1 MKIKSKIV
9 ISFFLGLSLLS
20 CSNNNNSPSS
30 PEAIENKTTYKWIM
44 VTTWPKN
51 FPGLGMAPENFSRI
65 VKEMSNGRLEIK
77 VYGSGEM
84 IPAFG
89 VFDAVSQG
97 TYQLGHGA
105 SYYWT
110 GKVKS
115 SQFFTAVPFGL
126 TAQEMN
132 GWLHYGGG
140 QDLWEEAYAP
150 FNLIPLAG
158 GNTGVQM
165 AGWFKKE
172 INSLEDIKGTKMRIP
187 GLAGQIF
194 TRAGGETVQLAGS
207 DIFLA
212 LQQGV
217 VDAAEWVGPYND
229 LTFGFHQVADYYYYP
244 GWHEPGSTLEI
255 IINKDAFM
263 GLPDDLKAIVKYAA
277 RAINQDMLDEYTA
290 NSNRALVEL
299 VEKHNIEL
307 RKLPDDVLLEL
318 KRISDELMQEFIEG
332 DEMATKIYKSYSSY
346 KKGVINYHRISE
358 KAYIEAREIE

>member
-1 MKIKSKIV
+1 MKKLLV
-9 ISFFLGLSLLS
+9 TTFLSVTLIS
-20 CSNNNNSPSS
+20 CSNEQVSMEEGSCFSNGTS
-30 PEAIENKTTYKWIM
+30 TYQWTM

-51 FPGLGMAPENFSRI
+51 FPGLGLAPENFSKYI
-65 VKEMSNGRLEIK
+65 EEMTCGRMKIK
-77 VYGSGEM
+77 VYGAGEFV
-84 IPAFG
+84 PAMG

-97 TYQLGHGA
+97 NVQLGHGA

-140 QDLWEEAYAP
+140 LELWQEAYEP

-172 INSLEDIKGTKMRIP
+172 INSLDDLKGLKMRIP
-187 GLAGQIF
+187 GLAGEIF
-194 TRAGGETVQLAGS
+194 TRAGAETVTLPGNE
-207 DIFLA
+207 IFLS

-255 IINKDAFM
+255 IINKDAYES
-263 GLPDDLKAIVKYAA
+263 LPEDLKAIIKYAA
-277 RAINQDMLDEYTA
+277 KASNQEMLDEYTA
-290 NSNRALVEL
+290 RNNKALNEL
-299 VEKHNIEL
+299 IEKHNIEL
-307 RKLPDDVLLEL
+307 KKIPDTVLVELRRITDEVMEDFIADDV
-318 KRISDELMQEFIEG
+318 
-332 DEMATKIYKSYSSY
+332 MAQKVYKSY
-346 KKGVINYHRISE
+346 KEFKDQVINYHRISE
-358 KAYIEAREIE
+358 KAYIDTRELD

>member
-1 MKIKSKIV
+1 MKKLFV
-9 ISFFLGLSLLS
+9 TTFLSAILIS
-20 CSNNNNSPSS
+20 CSNEQVSEKEGSCFSNGTS
-30 PEAIENKTTYKWIM
+30 TYQWTM

-51 FPGLGMAPENFSRI
+51 FPGLGLAPENFSKYI
-65 VKEMSNGRLEIK
+65 EEMTCGRMKIK
-77 VYGSGEM
+77 VYGAGEFV
-84 IPAFG
+84 PAMG

-97 TYQLGHGA
+97 NVQLGHGA

-140 QDLWEEAYAP
+140 LELWQEAYEP

-172 INSLEDIKGTKMRIP
+172 INSLDDLKGLKMRIP
-187 GLAGQIF
+187 GLAGEIF
-194 TRAGGETVQLAGS
+194 TRAGAETVTLPGNE
-207 DIFLA
+207 IFLS

-255 IINKDAFM
+255 IINKDAYDS
-263 GLPDDLKAIVKYAA
+263 LPEDLKAIIKYAA
-277 RAINQDMLDEYTA
+277 RASNQEMLDEYTA
-290 NSNRALVEL
+290 RNNKALNEL
-299 VEKHNIEL
+299 IEKHNIEL
-307 RKLPDDVLLEL
+307 KKIPDTVLVEL
-318 KRISDELMQEFIEG
+318 RRITDEVMEDFIAD
-332 DEMATKIYKSYSSY
+332 DEMAQKVYKSY
-346 KKGVINYHRISE
+346 KDFKEQVINYHRISE
-358 KAYIEAREIE
+358 KAYIDTRELD

>member
-1 MKIKSKIV
+1 MKKLLVTTFLSV
-9 ISFFLGLSLLS
+9 TLISCTNEQVSMEEGS
-20 CSNNNNSPSS
+20 CFSNGTS
-30 PEAIENKTTYKWIM
+30 TYQWTM

-51 FPGLGMAPENFSRI
+51 FPGLGLAPENFSKYI
-65 VKEMSNGRLEIK
+65 EEMTCGRMKIK
-77 VYGSGEM
+77 VYGAGEFV
-84 IPAFG
+84 PAMG

-97 TYQLGHGA
+97 NVQLGHGA

-140 QDLWEEAYAP
+140 LELWQEAYEP

-172 INSLEDIKGTKMRIP
+172 INSLDDLKGLKMRIP
-187 GLAGQIF
+187 GLAGEIF
-194 TRAGGETVQLAGS
+194 TRAGAETVTLPGNE
-207 DIFLA
+207 IFLS

-255 IINKDAFM
+255 IINKDAYES
-263 GLPDDLKAIVKYAA
+263 LPEDLKAIIKYAA
-277 RAINQDMLDEYTA
+277 KASNQEMLDEYTA
-290 NSNRALVEL
+290 RNNKALNEL
-299 VEKHNIEL
+299 IEKHNIEL
-307 RKLPDDVLLEL
+307 KKIPDTVFVELRRITDEVMEDFIADDV
-318 KRISDELMQEFIEG
+318 
-332 DEMATKIYKSYSSY
+332 MAQKVYKSY
-346 KKGVINYHRISE
+346 KEFKDQVINYHRISE
-358 KAYIEAREIE
+358 KAYIDTRELD

>member
-1 MKIKSKIV
+1 MKRI
-9 ISFFLGLSLLS
+9 LSVGIALIMIS
-20 CSNNNNSPSS
+20 CSETKELPDEDGGCFSAGS
-30 PEAIENKTTYKWIM
+30 KTYKWTM

-51 FPGLGMAPENFSRI
+51 FPGLGMGPENFSKY
-65 VKEMSNGRLEIK
+65 VDEMTCGRMQIK
-77 VYGSGEM
+77 VYGAGEFV
-84 IPAFG
+84 PALG

-97 TYQLGHGA
+97 NVQLGHGA

-140 QDLWEEAYAP
+140 MELWEEAYAP

-158 GNTGVQM
+158 GNSGVQM

-172 INSLEDIKGTKMRIP
+172 INSLNDLKGLKMRIP
-187 GLAGQIF
+187 GLAGEVF
-194 TRAGGETVQLAGS
+194 TRAGAETVTLPGNE
-207 DIFLA
+207 IFLS

-255 IINKDAFM
+255 IINKEAFET
-263 GLPDDLKAIVKYAA
+263 LPDDLKAIIKYAA
-277 RAINQDMLDEYTA
+277 KSANQEMLDEYTA
-290 NSNRALVEL
+290 RNNRALTEL
-299 VEKHNIEL
+299 IEKHDVDL
-307 RKLPDDVLLEL
+307 RKLPDSVLIEL
-318 KRISDELMQEFIEG
+318 KKITDEVMEDFIE
-332 DEMATKIYKSYSSY
+332 DDPMAQKVYKSYTEF
-346 KKGVINYHRISE
+346 KEQVINYHRISE
-358 KAYIEAREIE
+358 KAYIDTRELD

>member
-1 MKIKSKIV
+1 MKRLLAIGT
-9 ISFFLGLSLLS
+9 FFVLVS
-20 CSNNNNSPSS
+20 CSNTEESIVEDQGCFSNGTKN
-30 PEAIENKTTYKWIM
+30 YKWTM

-51 FPGLGMAPENFSRI
+51 FPGLGMGPENFSKY
-65 VKEMSNGRLEIK
+65 VNEMTCGRMQIK
-77 VYGSGEM
+77 VYGAGEFV
-84 IPAFG
+84 PALG

-97 TYQLGHGA
+97 NVQLGHGA

-140 QDLWEEAYAP
+140 MELWEEAYEP

-158 GNTGVQM
+158 GNSGVQM

-172 INSLEDIKGTKMRIP
+172 INTLSDLKGLKMRIP
-187 GLAGQIF
+187 GLAGEVF
-194 TRAGGETVQLAGS
+194 TRAGAETVTLPGNE
-207 DIFLA
+207 IFLS

-244 GWHEPGSTLEI
+244 GWHEPGPMLELLINIDAWNSLPKHLQVI
-255 IINKDAFM
+255 IETAT
-263 GLPDDLKAIVKYAA
+263 KAV
-277 RAINQDMLDEYTA
+277 NQDTLDEYLA
-290 NSNRALVEL
+290 RNNQALTEL
-299 VEKHNIEL
+299 IEVHGVEL
-307 RKLPDDVLLEL
+307 RKLPDDVIEEF
-318 KRISDELMQEFIEG
+318 RVISDKILDDLAKE
-332 DEMATKIYKSYSSY
+332 DEVIGRVYESYSEF
-346 KKGVINYHRISE
+346 KKNVSAYHEISE
-358 KAYIEAREIE
+358 DAFVESRNK

>member
-1 MKIKSKIV
+1 MKKLLVTTFLSV
-9 ISFFLGLSLLS
+9 TLISCTNEQVSMEEGS
-20 CSNNNNSPSS
+20 CFSNGTS
-30 PEAIENKTTYKWIM
+30 TYQWTM

-51 FPGLGMAPENFSRI
+51 FPGLGLAPENFSKYI
-65 VKEMSNGRLEIK
+65 EEMTCGRMKIK
-77 VYGSGEM
+77 VYGAGEFV
-84 IPAFG
+84 PAMG

-97 TYQLGHGA
+97 NVQLGHGA

-140 QDLWEEAYAP
+140 LELWQEAYEP

-172 INSLEDIKGTKMRIP
+172 INSLEDLKGLKMRIP
-187 GLAGQIF
+187 GLAGEIF
-194 TRAGGETVQLAGS
+194 TRAGAETVTLPGNE
-207 DIFLA
+207 IFLS

-255 IINKDAFM
+255 IINKDAYES
-263 GLPDDLKAIVKYAA
+263 LPEDLKAIIKYAA
-277 RAINQDMLDEYTA
+277 KASNQEMLDEYTA
-290 NSNRALVEL
+290 RNNKALNEL
-299 VEKHNIEL
+299 IEKHNIEL
-307 RKLPDDVLLEL
+307 KKIPDTVLVELRRITDEVMEDFIADDV
-318 KRISDELMQEFIEG
+318 
-332 DEMATKIYKSYSSY
+332 MAQKVYKSY
-346 KKGVINYHRISE
+346 KEFKDQVINYHRISE
-358 KAYIEAREIE
+358 KAYIDTRELD

>member
-1 MKIKSKIV
+1 MKKLLV
-9 ISFFLGLSLLS
+9 TTFLSVTLIS
-20 CSNNNNSPSS
+20 CSNEQVSVEEGSCFSNGTS
-30 PEAIENKTTYKWIM
+30 TYQWTM

-51 FPGLGMAPENFSRI
+51 YPGLGLAPENFSKYI
-65 VKEMSNGRLEIK
+65 EEMTCGRMKIK
-77 VYGSGEM
+77 VYGAGEFV
-84 IPAFG
+84 PAMG

-97 TYQLGHGA
+97 NVQLGHGA

-140 QDLWEEAYAP
+140 LELWQEAYEP

-172 INSLEDIKGTKMRIP
+172 INSLDDLKGLKMRIP
-187 GLAGQIF
+187 GLAGEIF
-194 TRAGGETVQLAGS
+194 TRAGAETVTLPGNE
-207 DIFLA
+207 IFLS

-255 IINKDAFM
+255 IINKDAYES
-263 GLPDDLKAIVKYAA
+263 LPEDLKAIIKYAA
-277 RAINQDMLDEYTA
+277 KASNQEMLDEYTA
-290 NSNRALVEL
+290 RNNKALNEL
-299 VEKHNIEL
+299 IEKHNIEL
-307 RKLPDDVLLEL
+307 KKIPDTVLVELRRITDEVMEDFIADDV
-318 KRISDELMQEFIEG
+318 
-332 DEMATKIYKSYSSY
+332 MAQKVYKSY
-346 KKGVINYHRISE
+346 KEFKDQVINYHRISE
-358 KAYIEAREIE
+358 KAYIDTRELD